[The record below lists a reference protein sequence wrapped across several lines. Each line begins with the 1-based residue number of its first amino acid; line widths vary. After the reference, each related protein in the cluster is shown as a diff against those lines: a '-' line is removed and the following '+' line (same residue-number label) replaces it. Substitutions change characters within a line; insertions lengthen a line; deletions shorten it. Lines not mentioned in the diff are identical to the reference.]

1 MGLRLC
7 IADLLLESLT
17 DDGRAP
23 VGVVEFDDRLEARE
37 GYVGRT
43 SREQQLKVLRGEGGR
58 GEKEGG
64 RMGVIINTE
73 RHSRFLLHTS
83 TLYST
88 TSLIPPPPPPPPPPQ
103 ILSRNHGEIS
113 GGGGGGGVTVP
124 GSLPAKHEN
133 LRRNE
138 VTCLRRQSCQ
148 QLCRDDVG
156 QTLFHG
162 L

>member
-88 TSLIPPPPPPPPPPQ
+88 TSLIPPPPPPPPHRFY
-103 ILSRNHGEIS
+103 LATMEKYR
-113 GGGGGGGVTVP
+113 GGGGGVTVP